1 MFMNLNSETI
11 KTILENTAKVSDEK
25 AAKIDEILANKDLQK
40 IYDTACPITS
50 EVFEK
55 LKESMA
61 DPMNLRLTAV
71 KEFDEFGDEVYDVY
85 IESTE
90 FANYCEATG
99 LPLDEAVESIAEA
112 YDKMVPGISC
122 NRFHVV
128 FPTSKIGA
136 DKLLGTSELGLAN
149 ENTWANKLIRGCQ
162 QFGIKANVG
171 VEKKD
176 VNKENDDDVEVSQD

>member
-1 MFMNLNSETI
+1 MFMNLNSRTI
-11 KTILENTAKVSDEK
+11 KNILENTAKVSDEK
-25 AAKIDEILANKDLQK
+25 AAKIDEILANQDLQK
-40 IYDTACPITS
+40 MYDNACPISS
-50 EVFEK
+50 EVFDK

-71 KEFDEFGDEVYDVY
+71 KEFDEVGDPVYNVY

-99 LPLDEAVESIAEA
+99 LALDDAVESIAEA
-112 YDKMVPGISC
+112 YDKMVPGITCS
-122 NRFHVV
+122 RFHVV
-128 FPTSKIGA
+128 FPTSKLGA
-136 DKLLGTSELGLAN
+136 DKLLGAT

-176 VNKENDDDVEVSQD
+176 VNKETDDSVEVSQD